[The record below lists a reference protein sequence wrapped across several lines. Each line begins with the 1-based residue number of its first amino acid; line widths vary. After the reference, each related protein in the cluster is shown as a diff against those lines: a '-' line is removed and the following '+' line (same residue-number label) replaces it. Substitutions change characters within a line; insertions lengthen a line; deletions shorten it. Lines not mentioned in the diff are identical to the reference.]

1 MNKERMLLLADLLDN
16 LKPVKFNMSDWFST
30 YEGNVYDYENI
41 GYVHDDSIIGDSPSD
56 RDNLEFTTN
65 NYQQMNGYDC
75 NSAACIAGWAV
86 VMKHDFALD
95 RPEEETIIGNGFRS
109 DFSHMPILIEACE
122 YLGLTNKQGMDLF
135 TKDNYSVWDRNAESL
150 GLDQAD
156 NYQTFNSVKLD
167 DITPKIA
174 AKLVRMVANGEVQLN
189 V

>member
-122 YLGLTNKQGMDLF
+122 YLGLTNKQGIDLF
-135 TKDNYSVWDRNAESL
+135 TKDDYSVWDRNAESL
-150 GLDQAD
+150 GLDQTD
-156 NYQTFNSVKLD
+156 NYLYSDSVRLD

-174 AKLVRMVANGEVQLN
+174 AKLIRMVANGEVQLN

>member
-1 MNKERMLLLADLLDN
+1 MNKERMLLLADLLDS

-30 YEGNVYDYENI
+30 FEGYIYDSTNQGE
-41 GYVHDDSIIGDSPSD
+41 DPSD

-95 RPEEETIIGNGFRS
+95 RPEEETIVGNGFRS
-109 DFSHMPILIEACE
+109 DLSHMPILIEACE
-122 YLGLTNKQGMDLF
+122 YLGLTERQGLDLF
-135 TKDNYSVWDRNAESL
+135 TKDEFSVWDRHAEDL
-150 GLDQAD
+150 GLGETD
-156 NYQTFNSVKLD
+156 NYERYESVELE

-174 AKLVRMVANGEVQLN
+174 AKLVRMVANQEVILN
-189 V
+189 N